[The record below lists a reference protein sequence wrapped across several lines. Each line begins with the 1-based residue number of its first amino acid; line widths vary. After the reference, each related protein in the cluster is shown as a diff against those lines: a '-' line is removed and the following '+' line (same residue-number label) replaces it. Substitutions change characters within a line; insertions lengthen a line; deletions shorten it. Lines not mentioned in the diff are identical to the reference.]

1 MNHMSDT
8 LNVTLRQEKG
18 TRESRRLRKAGMVPA
33 ILYGHGEACVDLAA
47 KREDLEAAIRHGSR
61 VVNLTGAVKTS
72 ALVRDLQWDTY
83 GIKPMHVDFLR
94 VSASDRVRVKLPVE
108 LKGECPGV
116 RNGGVVNLVMHEI
129 ELDVPADHVE
139 EHVVANVSHLEV
151 GHTLRIKDLELPVG
165 ARAVHSVEETVVTC
179 LVPGKKAAGDEA
191 GAAAE
196 PEVVGRKAGEE
207 GAAGEGAQA

>member
-1 MNHMSDT
+1 MSDT
-8 LNVTLRQEKG
+8 LNVTLRKEKG
-18 TRESRRLRKAGMVPA
+18 SRESRRLRKAGMVPA

-47 KREDLEAAIRHGSR
+47 KREDVELAIRHGSR

-83 GIKPMHVDFLR
+83 GLKPLHVDFLR

-108 LKGECPGV
+108 LKGECPGL
-116 RNGGVVNLVMHEI
+116 RAGGVVNLVMHEI

-139 EHVVANVSHLEV
+139 EHVVANVSHLEL
-151 GHTLRIKDLELPVG
+151 GHTVKIKDLELPVG

-179 LVPGKKAAGDEA
+179 LFPGKKAGADEA
-191 GAAAE
+191 GAVAE

-207 GAAGEGAQA
+207 SGAGEGASA

>member
-1 MNHMSDT
+1 MSDT
-8 LNVTLRQEKG
+8 FSVTLREGTG
-18 TRESRRLRKAGMVPA
+18 TREARRLRQAGMVPA
-33 ILYGHGEACVDLAA
+33 ILYGHGEACVGLAA

-83 GIKPMHVDFLR
+83 GIRPMHVDFLR

-108 LKGECPGV
+108 LKGECPGI
-116 RNGGVVNLVMHEI
+116 RAGGVVNLVMHEI
-129 ELDVPADHVE
+129 ELEVPADHVE

-151 GHTLRIKDLELPVG
+151 GHTLKIKDLELPVG

-179 LVPGKKAAGDEA
+179 LVPGKKATGDET
-191 GAAAE
+191 GATAE
-196 PEVVGRKAGEE
+196 PEVIGRKAGEE
-207 GAAGEGAQA
+207 GASGEGGEA